1 MKRSCIYAQVMVEM
15 YMKGI
20 DSHTLSRRTALSY
33 PTLRRKLRGDGA
45 IRLEEALKIRRALE
59 SDLPL
64 EQLFARREGA

>member
-20 DSHTLSRRTALSY
+20 DSHTLSRRTGLSY

-45 IRLEEALKIRRALE
+45 IRLEEALKIRLALE